1 MHQGPSPAGLYA
13 ASMIGFFNGDRHLA
27 TVSPLARL
35 GSHPLLALGFRPFFL
50 GAGAL
55 ALLAML
61 VWLVRL
67 WGLLP
72 GDGYLGGTAWHAHEM
87 LFGYVGAVIAGFLLT
102 AARNW
107 TGIDTPTGLRLGAL
121 VLLWLVAR
129 LGPFLSLPHALL
141 ALLDLAFFP
150 ALAWA
155 LIPPLWQGKNKV
167 NRAFL
172 ALLAAM
178 TLANLLVHAQALGL
192 TAATAT
198 RGSRLMLDLTLLTLW
213 LVAGRI
219 MPFFTQS
226 AIPGC
231 KPLTRPWVETGTFI
245 LAPAIALI
253 NLAWPASPVGG
264 VLLLVLAAVQAV
276 RLAGWH
282 DSRAWQNPMLAVL
295 YAGYLWLIL
304 GLALDG
310 LAALGLLPP
319 FPALHALTAGG
330 IGVFTLGM
338 VARVTLG
345 HTGRDMRASRA
356 TGLAFL
362 TINLAALTRIFP
374 PLLWPEH
381 YSLWLGISGGLWV
394 LAFALFLGIYGPM
407 LIQPRVDGRPG

>member
-1 MHQGPSPAGLYA
+1 M
-13 ASMIGFFNGDRHLA
+13 A
-27 TVSPLARL
+27 TASPLARL
-35 GSHPLLALGFRPFFL
+35 WSHPLLALGFRPFFL
-50 GAGAL
+50 GAGVL

-61 VWLVRL
+61 VWLARL

-107 TGIDTPTGLRLGAL
+107 TGIATPTGAWLGAL
-121 VLLWLVAR
+121 VLLWLAAR
-129 LGPFLSLPHALL
+129 LGPLLSLPHGLI

-150 ALAWA
+150 ALALA
-155 LIPPLWQGKNKV
+155 LIPPLWRGKNKV

-192 TAATAT
+192 TAATAS

-226 AIPGC
+226 AIPGS
-231 KPLTRPWVETGTFI
+231 KPRTRPWVETGTFV
-245 LAPAIALI
+245 LAPAIALL
-253 NLAWPASPVGG
+253 NLTWPASPVSGA
-264 VLLLVLAAVQAV
+264 LLLILAAIQAI
-276 RLAGWH
+276 RLGGWH
-282 DSRAWQNPMLAVL
+282 HPLAWRNPILAVL

-338 VARVTLG
+338 LARVTLG
-345 HTGRDMRASRA
+345 HTGRDMRASLA
-356 TGLAFL
+356 TSLAFL
-362 TINLAALTRIFP
+362 IINLAALVRVFP
-374 PLLWPEH
+374 PLLWPRH
-381 YSLWLGISGGLWV
+381 YSLWLGMAGGLWV

-407 LIQPRVDGRPG
+407 LARPRVDGRPG

>member
-1 MHQGPSPAGLYA
+1 
-13 ASMIGFFNGDRHLA
+13 
-27 TVSPLARL
+27 
-35 GSHPLLALGFRPFFL
+35 LGFRPFFL
-50 GAGAL
+50 GAGVL
-55 ALLAML
+55 ALLAMV
-61 VWLVRL
+61 VWLARL

-107 TGIDTPTGLRLGAL
+107 TGIDTPTGARLGAL
-121 VLLWLVAR
+121 VLLWLAAR
-129 LGPFLSLPHALL
+129 LGPFLALPHGLI

-150 ALAWA
+150 ALVWA

-172 ALLAAM
+172 ALLLAM

-192 TAATAT
+192 TVATAS

-231 KPLTRPWVETGTFI
+231 KPRTMPWVETATFV
-245 LAPAIALI
+245 LAPVIALI
-253 NLAWPASPVGG
+253 NLALPASPLAG
-264 VLLLVLAAVQAV
+264 VLLLALAAVQTV
-276 RLAGWH
+276 RLASWH
-282 DSRAWQNPMLAVL
+282 DPRAWQNPMLAVL

-345 HTGRDMRASRA
+345 HTGRDMRASPA
-356 TGLAFL
+356 TRLAFVI
-362 TINLAALTRIFP
+362 INLAALTRVFL

-407 LIQPRVDGRPG
+407 LAQPRVDGRPG

>member
-1 MHQGPSPAGLYA
+1 
-13 ASMIGFFNGDRHLA
+13 
-27 TVSPLARL
+27 
-35 GSHPLLALGFRPFFL
+35 LGFRPFFL
-50 GAGAL
+50 GAGVL

-61 VWLVRL
+61 VWLARL

-107 TGIDTPTGLRLGAL
+107 TGIATPTGAWLGAL
-121 VLLWLVAR
+121 VLLWLTAR
-129 LGPFLSLPHALL
+129 LGPLLSLPHGLIAI
-141 ALLDLAFFP
+141 LDLAFFP
-150 ALAWA
+150 ALALA
-155 LIPPLWQGKNKV
+155 LIPPLWRGKNKV

-192 TAATAT
+192 TAATAS
-198 RGSRLMLDLTLLTLW
+198 RGSRLMLDLALLTLW

-226 AIPGC
+226 AIPGS
-231 KPLTRPWVETGTFI
+231 KPRTRPWVETGTFV
-245 LAPAIALI
+245 LAPAIALL
-253 NLAWPASPVGG
+253 NLTWPASPVNG
-264 VLLLVLAAVQAV
+264 VLLLILAAIQAI
-276 RLAGWH
+276 RLGGWH
-282 DSRAWQNPMLAVL
+282 HPLAWRNPMLAVL

-338 VARVTLG
+338 LARVTLG
-345 HTGRDMRASRA
+345 HTGRDMRASLA
-356 TGLAFL
+356 TSLAFL
-362 TINLAALTRIFP
+362 IINLAALVRVFP
-374 PLLWPEH
+374 PLLWPRH
-381 YSLWLGISGGLWV
+381 YSLWLGMAGGLWV

-407 LIQPRVDGRPG
+407 LARPRVDGRPG

>member
-1 MHQGPSPAGLYA
+1 
-13 ASMIGFFNGDRHLA
+13 
-27 TVSPLARL
+27 
-35 GSHPLLALGFRPFFL
+35 LGFRPFFL
-50 GAGAL
+50 GAGVL

-61 VWLVRL
+61 VWLARL

-107 TGIDTPTGLRLGAL
+107 TGIATPTGAWLGAL
-121 VLLWLVAR
+121 VLLWLTAR
-129 LGPFLSLPHALL
+129 LGPLLSLPHGLIAI
-141 ALLDLAFFP
+141 LDLAFFP
-150 ALAWA
+150 ALALA
-155 LIPPLWQGKNKV
+155 LIPPLWRGKNKV

-192 TAATAT
+192 TAATAS
-198 RGSRLMLDLTLLTLW
+198 RGSRLMLDLALLTLW

-226 AIPGC
+226 AIPGS
-231 KPLTRPWVETGTFI
+231 KPHTRPWVETSTFV
-245 LAPAIALI
+245 LAPAIALL
-253 NLAWPASPVGG
+253 NLVWPASPVSG
-264 VLLLVLAAVQAV
+264 LLLLILAAIQAI
-276 RLAGWH
+276 RLGGWH
-282 DSRAWQNPMLAVL
+282 HPLAWRNPMLAVL

-338 VARVTLG
+338 LARVTLG
-345 HTGRDMRASRA
+345 HTGRDMRASTA
-356 TGLAFL
+356 TSLAFL
-362 TINLAALTRIFP
+362 TINLAALVRVFP
-374 PLLWPEH
+374 PLLWPGH
-381 YSLWLGISGGLWV
+381 YSLWLGIAGGLWV

-407 LIQPRVDGRPG
+407 LARPRVDGRPG

>member
-1 MHQGPSPAGLYA
+1 
-13 ASMIGFFNGDRHLA
+13 
-27 TVSPLARL
+27 
-35 GSHPLLALGFRPFFL
+35 LGFRPFFL
-50 GAGAL
+50 GAGVL

-61 VWLVRL
+61 VWLARL

-107 TGIDTPTGLRLGAL
+107 TGIATPTGAWLGAL
-121 VLLWLVAR
+121 VLLWLAAR
-129 LGPFLSLPHALL
+129 LGPLLSLPHGLI

-150 ALAWA
+150 ALALA
-155 LIPPLWQGKNKV
+155 LIPPLWRGKNKV

-172 ALLAAM
+172 AVLAAM

-192 TAATAT
+192 TAATAS

-226 AIPGC
+226 AISGS
-231 KPLTRPWVETGTFI
+231 KPRTRPWVETSTFV
-245 LAPAIALI
+245 LAPAIALL
-253 NLAWPASPVGG
+253 NLTWPASPVSGA
-264 VLLLVLAAVQAV
+264 LLLILAAIQAI
-276 RLAGWH
+276 RLGGWH
-282 DSRAWQNPMLAVL
+282 HPLAWRNPMLAVL

-310 LAALGLLPP
+310 LAAQGLLPP

-338 VARVTLG
+338 LARVTLG

-356 TGLAFL
+356 TSLAFL
-362 TINLAALTRIFP
+362 TINLAALVRVFP
-374 PLLWPEH
+374 PLLWPRH
-381 YSLWLGISGGLWV
+381 YSLWLGMAGGLWV

-407 LIQPRVDGRPG
+407 LARPRVDGRPG

>member
-1 MHQGPSPAGLYA
+1 M
-13 ASMIGFFNGDRHLA
+13 A
-27 TVSPLARL
+27 TASPLARL
-35 GSHPLLALGFRPFFL
+35 WSHPLLALGFRPFFL
-50 GAGAL
+50 GAGVL

-61 VWLVRL
+61 VWLARL

-107 TGIDTPTGLRLGAL
+107 TGIATPTGAWLGAL
-121 VLLWLVAR
+121 VLLWLAAR
-129 LGPFLSLPHALL
+129 LGPLLSLPHGLI

-150 ALAWA
+150 ALALA
-155 LIPPLWQGKNKV
+155 LIPPLWRGKNKV

-192 TAATAT
+192 TAATAS

-226 AIPGC
+226 AITGS
-231 KPLTRPWVETGTFI
+231 KPRTRPWVETSTFV
-245 LAPAIALI
+245 LAPAIALL
-253 NLAWPASPVGG
+253 NLTWPASPVSGA
-264 VLLLVLAAVQAV
+264 LLLILAAIQAI
-276 RLAGWH
+276 RLGGWH
-282 DSRAWQNPMLAVL
+282 HPLAWRNPMLAVL

-310 LAALGLLPP
+310 LAAQGLLPP

-338 VARVTLG
+338 LARVTLG

-356 TGLAFL
+356 TSLAFL
-362 TINLAALTRIFP
+362 TINLAALVRVFP
-374 PLLWPEH
+374 PLLWPRH
-381 YSLWLGISGGLWV
+381 YSLWLGMAGGLWV

-407 LIQPRVDGRPG
+407 LARPRVDGRPG